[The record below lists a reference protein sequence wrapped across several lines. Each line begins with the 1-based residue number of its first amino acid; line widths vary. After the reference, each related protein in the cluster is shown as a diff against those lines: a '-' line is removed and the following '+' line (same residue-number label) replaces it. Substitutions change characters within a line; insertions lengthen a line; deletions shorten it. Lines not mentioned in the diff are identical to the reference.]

1 MVLGSHRAI
10 PGNTVSRRI
19 TPNDI
24 STNGIAPLKIS
35 AIVASF
41 VILDKINTFK
51 PTGGVISAISVRSTK
66 TIPNHTGSKPR

>member
-10 PGNTVSRRI
+10 PGNTVSKRI

-24 STNGIAPLKIS
+24 STNGMAPLKIS

-41 VILDKINTFK
+41 VILDKMNTFN
-51 PTGGVISAISVRSTK
+51 PTGGVISAISVNRTR
-66 TIPNHTGSKPR
+66 TIPNQTGSKPR